1 MPLELMAANIYDPGG
16 SAPVE
21 YRCSVCQAAV
31 GFLNDPA
38 PPQFQER
45 TYGGEQND
53 YPEERCAPSMR
64 NKFIEDGNVA
74 QEYES
79 AVVAGGSLPAGPV
92 ITPLELPF
100 GLVGVAYAHT
110 INLSPA
116 GTAPRTW
123 NLLSGPVPPG
133 LAFDAA
139 TGSFNGV
146 PTTPGVY
153 SMLVRVDDF
162 FGLTDEETVSITIYA
177 APIKYNPFRGG
188 VFSSAVVNKGL

>member
-53 YPEERCAPSMR
+53 YPEERSSPSMR

-79 AVVAGGSLPAGPV
+79 AVLGAGSLPAGPV
-92 ITPLELPF
+92 ITPLVLPF
-100 GLVGVAYAHT
+100 GLVGVPYSEPVA
-110 INLSPA
+110 LSPA

-123 NLLSGPVPPG
+123 NLLSGSVPG
-133 LAFDAA
+133 L
-139 TGSFNGV
+139 TFNTSNGVFSGV

-153 SMLVRVDDF
+153 SLLVRVDDF

-177 APIKYNPFRGG
+177 APIKYNPFLGG
-188 VFSSAVVNKGL
+188 VFNSGVVNKGL